1 MSGMMVPSQIDTCT
15 PALTQES
22 VRVARERGITM
33 QIHAAQSVVEFNE
46 MTRRHGMTPV
56 EWLDDLGVL
65 ADGTI
70 VSHGIFL
77 NDHPWLHWPQADDF
91 GRLVRS
97 GAGVAHCPNVFW
109 RPGIAINHVGRYMSA
124 GIPLGLGTDTLPHNR
139 SEEHT
144 SELQSKMRISDA
156 DC

>member
-1 MSGMMVPSQIDTCT
+1 MSGMMEPSQIDTCT
-15 PALTQES
+15 PALIQES
-22 VRVARERGITM
+22 FRVARERGITM

-70 VSHGIFL
+70 ISHG
-77 NDHPWLHWPQADDF
+77 
-91 GRLVRS
+91 
-97 GAGVAHCPNVFW
+97 
-109 RPGIAINHVGRYMSA
+109 
-124 GIPLGLGTDTLPHNR
+124 R

-144 SELQSKMRISDA
+144 SELQSLMRTSYA
-156 DC
+156 FFCLKNKK